1 MDIFMGIGLAGASLM
16 FAFLLS
22 FSLCTRETD
31 EQSFPGLLL
40 LVMGVMIIGTSL
52 SLIDEPWISPLW
64 LQYMLLVVA
73 PLTTGFILNVVLLA
87 SLSKSSPEDAE

>member
-1 MDIFMGIGLAGASLM
+1 M

-22 FSLCTRETD
+22 FSLCTRESE

-64 LQYMLLVVA
+64 LQYLVLVVA
-73 PLTTGFILNVVLLA
+73 PLITGFVLNYGILRALTSSCPGGEGSDSDYEA
-87 SLSKSSPEDAE
+87 S